1 MVNRA
6 ALRVEHAGLQSDKDT
21 DFHASGLLAG
31 SLADTGPDMRAAI
44 ACMPRG
50 AIASGQVVHRGRKH
64 RSQVAECRI
73 IVALLSHHF
82 PICNLNAT
90 TASLVQ

>member
-1 MVNRA
+1 MVHSA

-50 AIASGQVVHRGRKH
+50 AIASGQVVHRGRKR
-64 RSQVAECRI
+64 RSQAGEYHT
-73 IVALLSHHF
+73 IVALLSYYIR
-82 PICNLNAT
+82 ICNFNAT
-90 TASLVQ
+90 TAILVQ